1 MERRAVIVRGIVQ
14 GVGFRPH
21 VFRLAQRLRLAGTVR
36 NESGAVRIEIE
47 GEPPGLDRFCRELAE
62 CPPPLASIDDLSC
75 ARLRPRGERSF
86 RIVES
91 AAAHAPNVLISPDIA
106 TCGDCLRELFDPGDR
121 RYRYPFLN
129 CTNCGPRLTI
139 VRGAPYDRCLTTM
152 APFAMCDACRREYEN
167 PLDRRYHAQPT
178 CCPHCGPRLE
188 LWSSGRIRLS
198 APDPLRAF
206 ADALLS
212 GKIGAL
218 KGVGGYHLACDAS
231 SEAAVSELRRR
242 KVRDDKPLAVM
253 VANVEQ
259 AAAVCEV
266 SAAEAELLLSPARPI
281 VLLKR
286 TARAADTIA
295 NEVAPENPYLGV
307 MLPYAPLHHLLLD
320 ATARRPLVMT
330 SGNRAD
336 EPIAYRDDDAF
347 DQLGN
352 IADLFLLHDRA
363 IQIRCDDSVTRVIED
378 RESPVRRSRGY
389 APRPIALPL
398 ECHRPI
404 LAVGGQLKSAFA
416 LGREKMAILSHHL
429 GDLDD
434 YRAYGAF
441 ERDIKLYEE
450 LFEFRPRIIAHDLHP
465 DYASTGY
472 ALERARAEAIDLLG
486 VQHHHAH
493 VAACMAENG
502 LHGDVIG
509 VAFDGTGYG
518 GDGAIWGGEFLV
530 ASYED
535 YTRAARLRYVPLPGG
550 DQAIRQP
557 WRPAASH
564 MIDAGC
570 DPARI
575 DMLGSQSETRIVRQ
589 LIERRVNSPLTSSAG
604 RLFDAVA
611 AITGVRN
618 RVTFE
623 GQAAMELEWLAT
635 DCRDGGSYP
644 IEFARSTPSDPSPC
658 LEIDTRPLVRAV
670 VDDVARGADRRRV
683 ARRFHSSMAELIV
696 ATCARIRRE
705 TRIER
710 VVLSGGVFC
719 NALLVR
725 LSVARLTAR
734 GFQVF
739 THHLVPPGDGG
750 ISLGQLAI
758 AAARSNG
765 RASMV
770 KSAAQS
776 ESLSVIQGPQ

>member
-1 MERRAVIVRGIVQ
+1 M
-14 GVGFRPH
+14 
-21 VFRLAQRLRLAGTVR
+21 
-36 NESGAVRIEIE
+36 
-47 GEPPGLDRFCRELAE
+47 
-62 CPPPLASIDDLSC
+62 AS
-75 ARLRPRGERSF
+75 
-86 RIVES
+86 
-91 AAAHAPNVLISPDIA
+91 
-106 TCGDCLRELFDPGDR
+106 
-121 RYRYPFLN
+121 
-129 CTNCGPRLTI
+129 
-139 VRGAPYDRCLTTM
+139 
-152 APFAMCDACRREYEN
+152 FAMCDECRREYEN

-178 CCPHCGPRLE
+178 CCPRCGPRLE
-188 LWSSGRIRLS
+188 LWTSGRTRLP
-198 APDPLRAF
+198 APDPLAAF
-206 ADALLS
+206 AHALLS

-218 KGVGGYHLACDAS
+218 KGLGGYHLACDAG

-242 KVRDDKPLAVM
+242 KVRDDKPLALM
-253 VANVEQ
+253 VANVEE
-259 AAAVCEV
+259 AAALCEV

-286 TARAADTIA
+286 TARAVGTIA
-295 NEVAPENPYLGV
+295 HGVAPENPYLGV
-307 MLPYAPLHHLLLD
+307 MLPYAPLHHLLLE
-320 ATARRPLVMT
+320 ATAGRPLVMT

-336 EPIAYRDDDAF
+336 EPIAYRDDEAF
-347 DQLGN
+347 EQLGD

-363 IQIRCDDSVTRVIED
+363 IHIRCDDSVTRLIEG
-378 RESPVRRSRGY
+378 RESPLRRSRGY

-398 ECHRPI
+398 AFHHPI

-416 LGREKMAILSHHL
+416 LGREKMAILGHHL

-434 YRAYGAF
+434 YRAYRAF

-450 LFEFRPRIIAHDLHP
+450 LFEFRPQIIAHDLHP
-465 DYASTGY
+465 DYASTRY
-472 ALERARAEAIDLLG
+472 ALKRARAESIDLVG

-518 GDGAIWGGEFLV
+518 RDGAIWGGEFLV
-530 ASYED
+530 ANFED

-575 DMLGSQSETRIVRQ
+575 DRLGSQSEIRIVRQ

-611 AITGVRN
+611 AIAGVRN

-635 DCRDGGSYP
+635 DCREDGSYP
-644 IEFARSTPSDPSPC
+644 IEFARSTDSSAC

-670 VDDVARGADRRRV
+670 VDDVARGTDRRRV
-683 ARRFHSSMAELIV
+683 ARRFHSTMAELIV
-696 ATCARIRRE
+696 ATCARIHGD
-705 TRIER
+705 TKLER

-758 AAARSNG
+758 AAAQSTG
-765 RASMV
+765 RVSMA
-770 KSAAQS
+770 KSAAHS
-776 ESLSVIQGPQ
+776 EGLSVIQGPR